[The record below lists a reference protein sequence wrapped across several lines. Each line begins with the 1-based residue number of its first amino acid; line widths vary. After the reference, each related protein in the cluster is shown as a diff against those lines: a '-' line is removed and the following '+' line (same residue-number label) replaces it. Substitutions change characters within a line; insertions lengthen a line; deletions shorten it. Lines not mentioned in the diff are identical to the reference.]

1 MRIIGGEARGRRLFA
16 PEGMDTRPTADR
28 TRESLFNILNARLYG
43 VHVLDLFG
51 GTGALALEALSRGA
65 AFAAIADVSPAAI
78 RAIERNAEAVLKEER
93 ASRARILR
101 ADYRQALRAL
111 SGQRFELVFLDPPY
125 RMAEAYGE
133 SLRMLAA
140 GGMLSEDAVVVLER
154 QKDVALSLPDEFEI
168 FDSRAYRDTVIDF
181 VRARREA

>member
-28 TRESLFNILNARLYG
+28 TRESLFNILNARLHG
-43 VHVLDLFG
+43 AQVLDLFG

-65 AFAAIADVSPAAI
+65 AFAAIADVSPAAV
-78 RAIERNAEAVLKEER
+78 RVIERNAEAVLKDER
-93 ASRARILR
+93 TSRARIMR

-111 SGQRFELVFLDPPY
+111 SGHRFDLVFLDPPY

-133 SLRMLAA
+133 SLRMLKG
-140 GGMLSEDAVVVLER
+140 GGMLSEDALIVLER
-154 QKDVALSLPDEFEI
+154 QKDTVLSLPDSFET
-168 FDSRAYRDTVIDF
+168 FDCRAYRDTAIDF

>member
-43 VHVLDLFG
+43 AHVLDLFG

-78 RAIERNAEAVLKEER
+78 RAIERNAEAVRKGEK
-93 ASRARILR
+93 ASHARILR

-140 GGMLSEDAVVVLER
+140 GGMLSEDAVVVMER
-154 QKDVALSLPDEFEI
+154 QKDVELSLPDGFEI

>member
-43 VHVLDLFG
+43 AHVLDLFG

-78 RAIERNAEAVLKEER
+78 RAIERNAEAVLKGEK
-93 ASRARILR
+93 ASHARILR

-140 GGMLSEDAVVVLER
+140 GSMLSEDAVVVMER
-154 QKDVALSLPDEFEI
+154 QKDVELSLPDGFEI

>member
-43 VHVLDLFG
+43 AHVLDLFG
-51 GTGALALEALSRGA
+51 GTGALALESLSRGA
-65 AFAAIADVSPAAI
+65 AFAAIADVSPTAI
-78 RAIERNAEAVLKEER
+78 RVIERNAEAVLKEER
-93 ASRARILR
+93 ATRARILR
-101 ADYRQALRAL
+101 ADYRQALRTL
-111 SGQRFELVFLDPPY
+111 SGHRFDLVFLDPPY

-133 SLRMLAA
+133 SLRILKD
-140 GGMLSEDAVVVLER
+140 GGLLSEDALIVLER
-154 QKDVALSLPDEFEI
+154 RKDAELSLPEGFET
-168 FDSRAYRDTVIDF
+168 FDVRTYRDTAIDF

>member
-1 MRIIGGEARGRRLFA
+1 MRIIGGDARGRRLFA

-28 TRESLFNILNARLYG
+28 TRESLFNILSAHLYG
-43 VHVLDLFG
+43 AHVLDLFG

-78 RAIERNAEAVLKEER
+78 RAIERNAEAVLKDEKP
-93 ASRARILR
+93 SRARILR

-111 SGQRFELVFLDPPY
+111 AGQRFDLVFLDPPY
-125 RMAEAYGE
+125 RMAEVYAE
-133 SLRMLAA
+133 SVRMLKD
-140 GGMLSEDAVVVLER
+140 GGMLSEDAVIVLER
-154 QKDVALSLPDEFEI
+154 RKDAALSLPDGFEI

-181 VRARREA
+181 VRARGET

>member
-133 SLRMLAA
+133 SLRMLVA

>member
-43 VHVLDLFG
+43 AHVLDLFG

-78 RAIERNAEAVLKEER
+78 RAIERNAEAVLKGEK

-140 GGMLSEDAVVVLER
+140 GSMLSEDAVVVMER
-154 QKDVALSLPDEFEI
+154 QKDVELSLPDGFEI